1 MSSNFRLYPGD
12 CCRDSEFYS
21 ISLNNVAS
29 FVVAGNEFGV
39 TQTANFVSPG
49 RLQCNSVF
57 TDVSP
62 FLSGE
67 LQQADKVS
75 Y

>member
-1 MSSNFRLYPGD
+1 MKWARNLVQTKETLSV
-12 CCRDSEFYS
+12 
-21 ISLNNVAS
+21 SLIR
-29 FVVAGNEFGV
+29 G
-39 TQTANFVSPG
+39 PG